1 MENGPVLEVWAQIT
15 TEHIIYARKPVLS
28 TKEKNLFVLRNGPVL
43 GVWPQMSR
51 ENILYTA

>member
-51 ENILYTA
+51 GNILYTA